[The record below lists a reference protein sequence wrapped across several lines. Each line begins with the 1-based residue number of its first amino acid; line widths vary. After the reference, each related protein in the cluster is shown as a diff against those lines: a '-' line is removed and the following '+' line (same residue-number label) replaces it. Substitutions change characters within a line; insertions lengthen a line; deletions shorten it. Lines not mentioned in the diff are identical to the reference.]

1 MHRRIQG
8 LAGFGLWLLAAAGA
22 AETADEIVARIEAEG
37 FPTRVLDAPGGRETG
52 RRS

>member
-1 MHRRIQG
+1 
-8 LAGFGLWLLAAAGA
+8 
-22 AETADEIVARIEAEG
+22 VARIEGEG